1 MKKLKLLL
9 LLFLLTLHVQAQI
22 IPDSLRVNWSATGYQ
37 GEIPEPDIIIDV
49 TDFGAIGDSLT
60 DNYQAI
66 SDAINSLE
74 GNLGVVFFPSG
85 NFIINSP
92 LTLPDSIILRGSTSD
107 STNLI
112 FDLGNQAINCINITK
127 SQSANFT
134 NIISGFNKGSTQ
146 FVVEDPGQFNSD
158 DFAELRQENSDWD
171 ISPASWAEYAVG
183 QIVKIADVVGNTIY
197 IEQALRI
204 NFDPSLNPE
213 IRKTDMRYNVGI
225 ECLQISRVDEPEE
238 VAGSNIYLSFAAQCW
253 IIGVESNKSVGSHI
267 GIYQSTMIELSGNY
281 IHHAFTYDGAG
292 TRGYGVT
299 LSHHSGECLIENNIF
314 KHLRHAQMI
323 KVGANGN
330 VFGYNY
336 SIEPYRSEPIHDL
349 SGDISLH
356 GHFAFSNLF
365 EGNIIQNII
374 IDHYWGPSGPYNTLF
389 RNRAELYGI
398 LMTSNS
404 YYETKRQNFVGN
416 ETTDNDPWYGQYLL
430 TGSGHFQYGNN
441 ILGTIIPE
449 GTNDL
454 NDTSYYLDTIPWF
467 WNIDD
472 ELPSIGI
479 PNNLNSGSIP
489 AYERYYSG
497 YSLTVCNDSS
507 LYTGIYEIEKN
518 KISEIKIWPNPCQN
532 ILNLKIP
539 CEISTHFNLQLFDLL
554 NQLIFEKE
562 ISTSSGENTISIKIP
577 KKIKNGLYLIRVRIN
592 DKFIVKKLIINK

>member
-1 MKKLKLLL
+1 MKKLKILL
-9 LLFLLTLHVQAQI
+9 LLFILAIQIQAQI
-22 IPDSLRVNWSATGYQ
+22 IPDSLRVNWSAAGYQ
-37 GEIPEPDIIIDV
+37 GEIPEPDIIVEV

-66 SDAINSLE
+66 SDAINSLQE
-74 GNLGVVFFPSG
+74 NLGVIFFPSG
-85 NFIINSP
+85 DFIINSP
-92 LTLPDSIILRGSTSD
+92 LSLPDSIILRGSTSD

-112 FDLGNQAINCINITK
+112 FDLSNQPINCINISK
-127 SQSANFT
+127 GQSADFT
-134 NIISGFNKGSTQ
+134 NIISGFNKGSLQ
-146 FVVEDPGQFNSD
+146 LVVENASQFETG
-158 DFAELRQENSDWD
+158 DFAEIRQENGDWD
-171 ISPASWAEYAVG
+171 ISPATWAENAVG
-183 QIVKIADVVGNTIY
+183 QIVKITDVVGNTIY
-197 IEQALRI
+197 IEQPLRI
-204 NFDPSLNPE
+204 NFNQSLNPE
-213 IRKTDMRYNVGI
+213 IRKTEMRYNVGI
-225 ECLQISRVDEPEE
+225 ECLQITRFDEPEE
-238 VAGSNIYLSFAAQCW
+238 GAGSNIYFGFAAQCW
-253 IIGVESNKSVGSHI
+253 IKGVESNKSVGSHI
-267 GIYQSTMIELSGNY
+267 GIYQSTMIEVSGNY

-336 SIEPYRSEPIHDL
+336 SIEPYRSEPVHDL
-349 SGDISLH
+349 SGDISFH

-398 LMTSNS
+398 LMTQNS
-404 YYETKRQNFVGN
+404 YYETKKQNFVGN
-416 ETTDNDPWYGQYLL
+416 ETTDSNPFFGQYLL
-430 TGSGHFQYGNN
+430 TGSEHFQYGNN

-449 GTNDL
+449 GTNEL
-454 NDTSYYLDTIPWF
+454 NDTSYYLDAIPWF

-472 ELPSIGI
+472 EWPSIGI

-507 LYTGIYEIEKN
+507 LYTRTFEIEKN
-518 KISEIKIWPNPCQN
+518 KTPEIKIWPNPCQN
-532 ILNLKIP
+532 ILNLEIP
-539 CEISTHFNLQLFDLL
+539 SETTTYCNLQLYDLL

-562 ISTSSGENTISIKIP
+562 IPATSGGNTISIKLP
-577 KKIKNGLYLIRVRIN
+577 VEIKSGLYLMRIRIN
-592 DKFIVKKLIINK
+592 DKFIVKKLIIEK